1 MSSAG
6 ENEGHSLMS
15 RSGSGGVGAT
25 LPAVTGSN
33 EEPQLTLEH
42 VSLTEAVDVDLG
54 PPTGVRSDHRAD
66 AGGCRAARL
75 DLPARVL

>member
-1 MSSAG
+1 
-6 ENEGHSLMS
+6 MS

-54 PPTGVRSDHRAD
+54 PSTGVSPDYAS
-66 AGGCRAARL
+66 G
-75 DLPARVL
+75 

>member
-1 MSSAG
+1 
-6 ENEGHSLMS
+6 MS
-15 RSGSGGVGAT
+15 RSGPGGVGAT

-54 PPTGVRSDHRAD
+54 PSTGVSPDYAS
-66 AGGCRAARL
+66 G
-75 DLPARVL
+75 

>member
-1 MSSAG
+1 
-6 ENEGHSLMS
+6 MS

-42 VSLTEAVDVDLG
+42 VPLTEAVDVDLG
-54 PPTGVRSDHRAD
+54 PSTGVSVCSQT
-66 AGGCRAARL
+66 GVFQ
-75 DLPARVL
+75 PVLIEMLL